1 MDIPD
6 DISNDPLK
14 YEAFLRAKYDEQQ
27 WEAAHSGGGGGSGGG
42 SARPARGGLLGKVGR
57 PKLPSFKGGS
67 KVEHAP
73 RLVDSAGTSSGSADN
88 TLLSILDAE
97 IKL

>member
-1 MDIPD
+1 V
-6 DISNDPLK
+6 
-14 YEAFLRAKYDEQQ
+14 
-27 WEAAHSGGGGGSGGG
+27 H
-42 SARPARGGLLGKVGR
+42 R

-73 RLVDSAGTSSGSADN
+73 RLVDSAGGNEGAAAASADN
-88 TLLSILDAE
+88 RLLSILDAE

>member
-1 MDIPD
+1 M
-6 DISNDPLK
+6 
-14 YEAFLRAKYDEQQ
+14 
-27 WEAAHSGGGGGSGGG
+27 H
-42 SARPARGGLLGKVGR
+42 R

-73 RLVDSAGTSSGSADN
+73 RLVDSAGGNEGAAAASADN
-88 TLLSILDAE
+88 RLLSILDAE